1 MRTLRIMTMPEV
13 DLAAPADV
21 AGIQRGSGVEPNAQ
35 DGNTKTLHLPIARL
49 LVLAFCGFVTIL
61 TEALPAGL
69 LIQMSGSLGV
79 SEALI
84 GQCVTVYALGSLL
97 AAIPVTV
104 VTRRWRRRPLL
115 MLALGGF
122 VVVNTVT
129 AVSRHFPS
137 ILVARF
143 LAGVS
148 AGVIWA
154 LLAGYAARLAPLQL
168 RGRAIAVAMVGTPL
182 ALSIGIP
189 LGTWLG
195 ASFGWRPT
203 FGVLS
208 ALALLLTV
216 CVRALLPNLAG
227 QPASASGGLIA
238 TLHMPGV
245 KAVLAATFFYVLAH
259 NVLYTYIAPF
269 VALSGGVLR
278 VDAVLLV
285 FGAVALVGIGVVG
298 LTVDSRLRLLLV
310 TSTMLFLIALAIMGI
325 AAHHGV
331 AVATGIAIWGLA
343 FGGIA
348 TVFQTASTKA
358 AGPLADIAQSLIVT
372 GWNLAIAGGG
382 TVGAATI
389 ALVGA
394 RALPWSA
401 MVCLLI
407 SLAVVFRRSRGDA
420 AI

>member
-1 MRTLRIMTMPEV
+1 MHEI
-13 DLAAPADV
+13 DLADPTVPADA
-21 AGIQRGSGVEPNAQ
+21 AGFQRGSGVEPNLQ
-35 DGNTKTLHLPIARL
+35 HGEDTNTQHLPIARL
-49 LVLAFCGFVTIL
+49 FVLAICGFVTIL

-69 LIQMSGSLGV
+69 LPQMSGSLGV

-84 GQCVTVYALGSLL
+84 GQCVTAYALGSLL

-115 MLALGGF
+115 MLALVGF
-122 VVVNTVT
+122 VVANSVT
-129 AVSRHFPS
+129 AVFTHFPM

-143 LAGVS
+143 AAGVS

-154 LLAGYAARLAPLQL
+154 LLAGYAARLAPLHL

-195 ASFGWRPT
+195 ASFGWRLT
-203 FGVLS
+203 FGGLS

-216 CVRALLPNLAG
+216 CVRALLPDLAG

-269 VALSGGVLR
+269 VALSDGTLR
-278 VDAVLLV
+278 VDAELFV

-298 LTVDSRLRLLLV
+298 LTIDLRLRVLLIG
-310 TSTMLFLIALAIMGI
+310 STVLFLIALAVMGI
-325 AAHHGV
+325 AARHGA
-331 AVATGIAIWGLA
+331 AVTTGIAIWGFA

-348 TVFQTASTKA
+348 TVFQTASAKA
-358 AGPLADIAQSLIVT
+358 AGPRADIAQSLIVT
-372 GWNLAIAGGG
+372 VWNLAIAGGG
-382 TVGAATI
+382 ALGAATI
-389 ALVGA
+389 ALAGTSM
-394 RALPWSA
+394 LPWSA
-401 MVCLLI
+401 MACLLI
-407 SLAVVFRRSRGDA
+407 SLAVVFRRSRCGV